1 MPERPR
7 GVGPTDRDAPDVGD
21 LGGPLTAFLAA
32 VPDAVVL
39 VDAAGRIV
47 KVNRQACAL
56 FGYGEADLLGRP
68 VEVLLPESLRD
79 RHVEHRDR
87 YTRDPLSRPMA
98 EGQDLYARHRD
109 GRDIPVDIGLA
120 PMRTTDGSVVAA
132 FVRDATVRRR
142 ATDARQRLHDAEIA
156 RRHALEV
163 NDNVLQGLTT
173 AIWQLDIEDPTGAV
187 RTLDQTLEASRQM
200 VADLLDSGAPG
211 VAPGDL
217 VRAQPAPTSVARIP
231 QEPREHSGGR
241 IRVLLADDSADVR
254 MLLRARLSK
263 LDDLEVVAEA
273 ADGLEALALVEQLRP
288 DVIVLDLSMPL
299 LDGLEAAEEL
309 RTRHPDLRIVV
320 LSGYPTDAM
329 RALALAA
336 GADEYVEK
344 GPDLGAVEEAIR
356 LRAVS

>member
-1 MPERPR
+1 MGTADHE
-7 GVGPTDRDAPDVGD
+7 APDVGELD
-21 LGGPLTAFLAA
+21 GPLTAFLAS

-39 VDAAGRIV
+39 VDRGGLIA

-56 FGYGEADLLGRP
+56 FGYDEDDMLGRP
-68 VEVLLPESLRD
+68 VEMLLPASLRD

-87 YTRDPLSRPMA
+87 YIGDPVSRPMA

-120 PMRTTDGSVVAA
+120 PMGTTDGPVVAA
-132 FVRDATVRRR
+132 FVRDAIVRRR
-142 ATDARQRLHDAEIA
+142 AMDARQRLHDAEIA

-173 AIWQLDIEDPTGAV
+173 AIWQLDIEDTAGAV
-187 RTLDQTLEASRQM
+187 RTLDRTLEASRQM

-217 VRAQPAPTSVARIP
+217 VRAEPAPTSVARVP
-231 QEPREHSGGR
+231 EEPRERSGGR
-241 IRVLLADDSADVR
+241 IRVVLADDSADVR

-263 LDDLEVVAEA
+263 LDDVEVVAEA
-273 ADGLEALALVEQLRP
+273 ADGLEALALVEQVRP
-288 DVIVLDLSMPL
+288 DVIVLDLSMPR

-309 RTRHPDLRIVV
+309 RGRHPGLRIVV

-336 GADEYVEK
+336 GADDYIEK
-344 GPDLGAVEEAIR
+344 GPDLRAVED
-356 LRAVS
+356 AVRMGVAG